1 MAHQH
6 TGKISLCSGQS
17 LSLRMAG
24 GTTVAAIAGKIRIS
38 GAPRWLAGQVIA
50 QRIDLAEGS
59 SHVIQDAGWITLTA
73 LTAAEAAWVKEEKEG
88 WLARLWQGI
97 ALIRRRAPLPGLRQG

>member
-1 MAHQH
+1 MTRQR

-38 GAPRWLAGQVIA
+38 GAPRWLAGQVVA
-50 QRIDLAEGS
+50 ERVDLGEGG
-59 SHVIQDAGWITLTA
+59 SHLIQDTDWITLTA
-73 LTAAEAAWVKEEKEG
+73 LTAAEAAWFKEAKEG
-88 WLARLWQGI
+88 WLARLWQGL
-97 ALIRRRAPLPGLRQG
+97 ATIRRCAPLPCLRQR